1 VDLRRVLAAM
11 IVGATILFA
20 IGAALERSSGDSH
33 SQSVEQDHVEEP
45 GSEPHEGEASETSDR
60 GLTGSDEGTF
70 LGIDPESVPVV
81 ISAIVVSLV
90 LATVIWFRRTPGG
103 VLIVAASS
111 MLVFA
116 VFDVREALHQ
126 FDESNQGIAV
136 VALVV
141 AFLHAGA
148 AGIAGLL
155 LTRPRLDTTS

>member
-33 SQSVEQDHVEEP
+33 PQGVEEDHVEEP
-45 GSEPHEGEASETSDR
+45 VGELHEGGAAETSD
-60 GLTGSDEGTF
+60 GEQTGSDEGTF
-70 LGIDPESVPVV
+70 VGIDPESVPVV

-90 LATVIWFRRTPGG
+90 LATAIWFRLTPGWA
-103 VLIVAASS
+103 LIVAASS

-136 VALVV
+136 VALLV
-141 AFLHAGA
+141 ALLHAGA

-155 LTRPRLDTTS
+155 LTRRRLDTTS